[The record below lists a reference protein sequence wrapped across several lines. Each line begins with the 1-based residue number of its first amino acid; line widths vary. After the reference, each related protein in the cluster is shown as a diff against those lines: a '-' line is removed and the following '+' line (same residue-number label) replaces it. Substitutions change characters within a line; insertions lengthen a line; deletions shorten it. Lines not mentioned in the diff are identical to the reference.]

1 MLWLTFLNWILILF
15 LITPAVVNYWRGTW
29 YFLDLFVFPND
40 EVLSAWVTV
49 AASFGTIFLIMLV
62 EDYIKEFL
70 DERRARKGLYLVL
83 FYPLA
88 FLSVTSWRGLWML
101 LDLYTTTALTSAI
114 VSHLVG
120 FSIVLAFKTTY
131 SLIAIPGYCISER
144 HIDPPEKILQVK
156 KCFRTNTSA
165 RLLNGFL
172 TVFIIG
178 SAVISYWR
186 GTWLII
192 VAAVQPLNDKLE
204 SSSALIILSYSVLS
218 LCYILSTC
226 LSTVNLNPPYSL
238 LSRSLEQ
245 VYVYILGFGVVASW
259 VGIWHLMDI
268 YLLPDYPTASALVGH
283 FGGIIVLYL
292 LQGGL
297 NLVSPPATCRIPNS
311 EILEGFDLGYFLKRV
326 ITRQTSSTNVDEACV

>member
-1 MLWLTFLNWILILF
+1 MHASGDGNKLRKRNPSIVSLGRVCFKMLWLTFLNWILILL

-40 EVLSAWVTV
+40 EVLSASVTV

-156 KCFRTNTSA
+156 KYFRTNASA

-178 SAVISYWR
+178 GAVISYWR

-192 VAAVQPLNDKLE
+192 VAAIQPLNDKLA

-218 LCYILSTC
+218 LCYFLSTC
-226 LSTVNLNPPYSL
+226 LSTVNMNGVMNPPYSL
-238 LSRSLEQ
+238 LSRSMEQ
-245 VYVYILGFGVVASW
+245 VFVYILGFGVVASW
-259 VGIWHLMDI
+259 VGTWHLMDI
-268 YLLPDYPTASALVGH
+268 FLLPG
-283 FGGIIVLYL
+283 
-292 LQGGL
+292 
-297 NLVSPPATCRIPNS
+297 
-311 EILEGFDLGYFLKRV
+311 
-326 ITRQTSSTNVDEACV
+326 

>member
-1 MLWLTFLNWILILF
+1 MSSPFKRFSLLFCKKVLNLIIILCF
-15 LITPAVVNYWRGTW
+15 ITPAVVNYWRGTW
-29 YFLDLFVFPND
+29 YILDLFVFPAD
-40 EVLSAWVTV
+40 KVFSASLTFT
-49 AASFGTIFLIMLV
+49 ASFGTIFLLMLV

-70 DERRARKGLYLVL
+70 DERKARKGLYLVL
-83 FYPLA
+83 FYLLA

-101 LDLYTTTALTSAI
+101 LDLYTSTALASAF
-114 VSHLVG
+114 VSHVVG
-120 FSIVLAFKTTY
+120 FLIVLCTKT
-131 SLIAIPGYCISER
+131 SSSIIAIPGYCASER
-144 HIDPPEKILQVK
+144 HIDLSKSILERK
-156 KCFRTNTSA
+156 KYLRIRTTTCA
-165 RLLNGFL
+165 DITTRMLNSFV

-178 SAVISYWR
+178 GAVICYWR

-268 YLLPDYPTASALVGH
+268 YLLPGQCCYFKAVVRRIRVDLSNS
-283 FGGIIVLYL
+283 L
-292 LQGGL
+292 L
-297 NLVSPPATCRIPNS
+297 
-311 EILEGFDLGYFLKRV
+311 ILK
-326 ITRQTSSTNVDEACV
+326 T